1 MTRSPE
7 ESADAA
13 GGRLQRLG
21 SAGGRLELGAEEL
34 AYAARAGSANTV
46 KGYRSDWAEW
56 TSWCTAH
63 EIDPMPA
70 DPVAVAK
77 YLTGLARYGAKVG
90 TMSRRL
96 SSIRFAEK
104 AAGVSS
110 QLDDAIVQTVWE
122 GIRRTHG
129 APPEQSL
136 PIMPPLLWAMLEAT
150 PTVFA
155 DAEPS
160 LSGLRDHALLL
171 VGFVGAMRR
180 SELAALDVEHLEAH
194 EKGLVLHI
202 PRSKVNQTGETD
214 ELVVLPS
221 STTPGRCPVAAI
233 LAWRRAA
240 EIDTGPLLR
249 GLTRTAQPRPSRMSD
264 GSINMLVKQAVAR
277 TGTDPAPYSAHGLRT
292 GFVTYANLMGQS
304 DRSIARQTRH
314 RSLASLDP
322 YVRIHDAWTNNAA
335 VELRT

>member
-1 MTRSPE
+1 
-7 ESADAA
+7 
-13 GGRLQRLG
+13 
-21 SAGGRLELGAEEL
+21 
-34 AYAARAGSANTV
+34 
-46 KGYRSDWAEW
+46 
-56 TSWCTAH
+56 
-63 EIDPMPA
+63 
-70 DPVAVAK
+70 
-77 YLTGLARYGAKVG
+77 
-90 TMSRRL
+90 
-96 SSIRFAEK
+96 
-104 AAGVSS
+104 
-110 QLDDAIVQTVWE
+110 
-122 GIRRTHG
+122 
-129 APPEQSL
+129 
-136 PIMPPLLWAMLEAT
+136 MPPLLWAMLEAT
-150 PTVFA
+150 PTVLD
-155 DAEPS
+155 DATPS
-160 LSGLRDHALLL
+160 LSGLRDHVLLL
-171 VGFVGAMRR
+171 VGFVGALRR
-180 SELAALDVEHLEAH
+180 SGLAAVDVEHLEAH